1 MPVQAKVIADSIS
14 PSGSRLAT
22 IEVQLHRFVLAEL
35 NTHRKFSRN
44 SASSR
49 AIPIAKQ
56 LELVRTDPAIPIEWG
71 SKKAG
76 MQAGAPLEGYKEA
89 VAKEVWLQARDR
101 AVKAVETLDYI
112 GLHKQVA
119 NRLLE
124 PFLWHKVIITANE
137 WENFFSQRCSPL
149 AQPEIRLAAE
159 LMREA
164 YRASTPKLLRV
175 GDYHTPYISED
186 EYNLDPKIRIKASV
200 ARSARVSYL
209 NHDGVKNLESDMN
222 LFQRLV
228 SAEPPHWSPME
239 HVATP
244 YSIRLSPGGNFIDW
258 KRSAGSGNWMPYGWC
273 QLRHNMGLVLG

>member
-14 PSGSRLAT
+14 PSGSRLVT
-22 IEVQLHRFVLAEL
+22 IEVQLHRFILAEL

-49 AIPIAKQ
+49 AIPITKQ
-56 LELVRTDPAIPIEWG
+56 LELVKTDPAIPIEWG

-76 MQAGAPLEGYKEA
+76 MQAGPPLEGYKEA

-159 LMREA
+159 LAREA

-175 GDYHTPYISED
+175 GEYHTPYISED
-186 EYNLDPKIRIKASV
+186 EYNLDPKVRIKASV

-209 NHDGVKNLESDMN
+209 NHDGIKNLQSDMD
-222 LFQRLV
+222 LFQRLA

-244 YSIRLSPGGNFIDW
+244 YSIRLSPAGNFIDW
-258 KRSAGSGNWMPYGWC
+258 KRSAGSGNWMPYGWS